1 MSSKK
6 IFSKNQKS
14 LNSNSESDKADV
26 HSEQNLYPSQKE
38 ESIVIE
44 KAKPTSEKKTLTVFG
59 SETEFDGVLE
69 FSDDLIITGRFNG
82 TINATGNL
90 EISKD
95 ALCTVDSINVK
106 SLIISGELTGDINAS
121 DRVEICSGAKVTGD
135 IKTSRIR
142 IANNV
147 EFEGQVT
154 MVSTT
159 PEDNIFSVSSEEYKK
174 ALVARSELIE

>member
-6 IFSKNQKS
+6 IFSKKQKAVK
-14 LNSNSESDKADV
+14 NNSEPDKPDIRLESDI
-26 HSEQNLYPSQKE
+26 SPLQNETAVQEKIKPSL
-38 ESIVIE
+38 
-44 KAKPTSEKKTLTVFG
+44 EKKTLTVFG

-82 TINATGNL
+82 KINATGNL

-154 MVSTT
+154 MVSTN

-174 ALVARSELIE
+174 ALVGRSELIE